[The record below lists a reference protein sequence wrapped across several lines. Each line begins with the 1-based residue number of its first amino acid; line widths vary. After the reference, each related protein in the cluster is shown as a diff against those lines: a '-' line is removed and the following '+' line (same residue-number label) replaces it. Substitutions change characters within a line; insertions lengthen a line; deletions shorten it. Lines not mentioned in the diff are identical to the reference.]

1 MASAL
6 NTLNQVKEV
15 FVKLKE
21 ELGKI
26 IVGQEHIIEH
36 VLISILTNQNA
47 LLESYPGLGKTLL
60 IKSISEILDLDFK
73 RIQNTPDLMPSD
85 VIGTYMKKKL
95 NNIKK

>member
-85 VIGTYMKKKL
+85 VIGTYIKKKL